1 MKESFGVYQTVQSF
15 LLEAIKFSRKMKTI
29 PTPCASPKVP
39 FPHARSQDPHQRRS
53 RHSHTGGGKLS
64 GIRSRNIFS
73 RVGIITSTNWPSTG
87 LATRGLDSVNLCR
100 WEDVLMLK
108 PTNFGPTQI
117 EDVEVH
123 RGSQHGRRA
132 LRSRRLLLCAPEPT
146 QAGEQRSKLVGYGV

>member
-53 RHSHTGGGKLS
+53 RHRT
-64 GIRSRNIFS
+64 IFS
-73 RVGIITSTNWPSTG
+73 ALDNHVDQ
-87 LATRGLDSVNLCR
+87 LAEYWIGDEGSVKLCQ

-108 PTNFGPTQI
+108 PMNFGPTQI

-123 RGSQHGRRA
+123 RGSQHSRRA

-146 QAGEQRSKLVGYGV
+146 QAGEQRSKLVGTV